1 MTVPTILFK
10 RVSNDI
16 TKVTVSDPSGQKK
29 WRKKKM
35 CESIKHRQEA
45 CLQLLLFRVFT
56 KAPVLFCFVCFLL
69 VSTYV
74 FPLLATAAAAET
86 FCMLSLVMSL
96 AVEDEWCFPR
106 LRDKENARDV
116 GKIRGG

>member
-1 MTVPTILFK
+1 
-10 RVSNDI
+10 
-16 TKVTVSDPSGQKK
+16 
-29 WRKKKM
+29 M
-35 CESIKHRQEA
+35 CA
-45 CLQLLLFRVFT
+45 CVF
-56 KAPVLFCFVCFLL
+56 FNG
-69 VSTYV
+69 V
-74 FPLLATAAAAET
+74 FPLLATAAVAET